1 MRDATGDDV
10 FHAPMGDR
18 MLRVG
23 LCRGR
28 ALLCANIALTAA
40 TADSEEE
47 RTALRRGYE
56 MQVHE
61 IRRSMD
67 ELLPDAERRD
77 EQGELRP
84 DIEVIRTVLHRLN
97 DVIARDGPLAMTRA
111 AAVDLSDAV
120 WHQFSP
126 AISKLIQSVGLA
138 EERAAAK
145 RLESAVQMRTAVDGI
160 MVEIEQVGLQVRL
173 IALNASVEA
182 ARAGGASGRSFGVIA
197 DEIRA
202 LADTTNRLARDA
214 RQHVDQLDAA
224 MGQAERR
231 PAGGT
236 TSRSSEVA

>member
-1 MRDATGDDV
+1 MRDTTEEDV

-47 RTALRRGYE
+47 RQALRDGYD
-56 MQVHE
+56 MQVQE
-61 IRRSMD
+61 IRASLD
-67 ELLPDAERRD
+67 ELLPEAERD
-77 EQGELRP
+77 DHTGELRG
-84 DIEVIRTVLHRLN
+84 DIQVIRSVLRRLE
-97 DVIARDGPLAMTRA
+97 DATARSGSLSMSRKT
-111 AAVDLSDAV
+111 AVALSDAI

-126 AISKLIQSVGLA
+126 AISKLINRLG
-138 EERAAAK
+138 EEEARAASQ
-145 RLESAVQMRTAVDGI
+145 RLETAGQMRSAVDGI

-197 DEIRA
+197 EEIRA

-214 RQHVDQLDAA
+214 RQHVDRLDAA
-224 MGQAERR
+224 MGNARGR
-231 PAGGT
+231 SAPDT
-236 TSRSSEVA
+236 SSEVA